1 MHRVTRALRLVL
13 ILLFPLMAHA
23 QVSTNKVIGYL
34 PTWWYGNQ
42 ALSGTNME
50 SFTHLIVFGA
60 QADSVSPYLNTKGVD
75 DGYWFQRYR
84 DSAHVHGC
92 KFLFSSAGGYPNRYM
107 QVIGASPAKMRAYVD
122 TVVAYAKSKEFDGLE
137 VDWEFPHGMAK
148 EFSALLGQFRKKLD
162 AWRPRGIL
170 AIATYY
176 SWLPT
181 AYQAD
186 SLNAYC
192 DIIMPMTYTMWM
204 GNGESPYFAGF
215 DTPVNEP
222 TSYGSPS
229 HNAALSS
236 PGTIQSF
243 VRAGID
249 KSKLCVGISFEGTRF
264 GGASGVNKSYSD
276 WQFTS
281 TVNNSAGSG
290 YPSIPTTGRVWDDQA
305 KANYAVSGGY
315 IWSFQDTISVKHITK
330 FASENGFGGIMV
342 YDYPAGYDTQLGDV
356 LMRVVAREVLRGARP
371 RRR

>member
-1 MHRVTRALRLVL
+1 MLHTIRALSTFLVW
-13 ILLFPLMAHA
+13 LFPLTLSA
-23 QVSTNKVIGYL
+23 QVSTNKVVGYL

-42 ALSGTNME
+42 ALSNTGMA
-50 SFTHLIVFGA
+50 SFTHVIIFGA
-60 QADSVSPYLNTKGVD
+60 QADSVPPYLNTKGVD

-84 DSAHVHGC
+84 DSVHVHGG
-92 KFLFSSAGGYPNRYM
+92 KLLFSSAGGYPNRYM
-107 QVIGASPAKMRAYVD
+107 QVIGASPAKMKAYVD
-122 TVVAYAKSKEFDGLE
+122 TVVAFAKAKGFDGIE

-162 AWRPRGIL
+162 GWRPKGIL

-186 SLNAYC
+186 SLNLYC

-204 GNGESPYFAGF
+204 GNGESPYYTGF

-222 TSYGSPS
+222 TSYGLPS

-236 PGTIQSF
+236 SATMKSF
-243 VRAGID
+243 VDAGID

-264 GGASGVNKSYSD
+264 GGATGLNQPYSS

-281 TVNNSAGSG
+281 TVTNGASAG
-290 YPSIPTTGRVWDDQA
+290 YPSIPVSGRIWDDQA
-305 KANYAVSGGY
+305 KANYSLSGGY
-315 IWSFQDTISVKHITK
+315 VWSFHDTLSVKAVVK
-330 FASENGFGGIMV
+330 FARENSYGGIMV
-342 YDYPAGYDTQLGDV
+342 YDYPAGYDTQLGDI
-356 LMRVVAREVLRGARP
+356 LIRVVSRETLRDTRP
-371 RRR
+371 KRR